1 MLSKSAMNTV
11 TQITRRRQAI
21 IEYSKNKGVTAA
33 ARRYNVSRQY
43 IYRWRNRY
51 NGTLE
56 SLKDRAHRPHS
67 HPKQHTPEELKLIEN
82 MRKRNAHTG
91 LVVLWVKLRQK
102 GYTRSI
108 TSLWRM
114 LKKRNL
120 MPVKP
125 PNPKYVPKPYEKKS
139 YPGQRAQI
147 DVKFVPESCIVG
159 DAKAEGKKF
168 YQYTAIDEYSRY
180 RYLEAFEEHSS
191 YSSAVFLEH
200 MLKAFQFPVEC
211 VQTDN
216 GQEFTK
222 RLGSSA
228 NPTPTLFEACLK
240 QRGIKHKLIKPYT
253 PRHNGKV
260 ERSHRKDND
269 IVNIALHI
277 SLKNLFH
284 CGRRFACLI
293 RVISAALLCR
303 RHSAN
308 GRAYPAVIPIAHVVA
323 PDHCFQLLC
332 RVIRTSSAAAVKQ
345 LVLHSRNQP
354 TNAFAAGVVMTSA
367 SGAVHALLYSI
378 LVQRSSV

>member
-1 MLSKSAMNTV
+1 
-11 TQITRRRQAI
+11 
-21 IEYSKNKGVTAA
+21 
-33 ARRYNVSRQY
+33 
-43 IYRWRNRY
+43 
-51 NGTLE
+51 
-56 SLKDRAHRPHS
+56 
-67 HPKQHTPEELKLIEN
+67 
-82 MRKRNAHTG
+82 MRCC
-91 LVVLWVKLRQK
+91 L
-102 GYTRSI
+102 
-108 TSLWRM
+108 
-114 LKKRNL
+114 
-120 MPVKP
+120 
-125 PNPKYVPKPYEKKS
+125 
-139 YPGQRAQI
+139 
-147 DVKFVPESCIVG
+147 KFVPESCIVG

-228 NPTPTLFEACLK
+228 NPTPTLFEAFLK

-303 RHSAN
+303 RHTSYR
-308 GRAYPAVIPIAHVVA
+308 RAYPPVIPIAHVVA
-323 PDHCFQLLC
+323 PDHCFQLFC
-332 RVIRTSSAAAVKQ
+332 RVIRASSAAAVKQ
-345 LVLHSRNQP
+345 LVLHSCNQP
-354 TNAFAAGVVMTSA
+354 TNTFTAGVVMTSA

>member
-1 MLSKSAMNTV
+1 MLQLSCDNKSNRMLSKSAMSTV

-56 SLKDRAHRPHS
+56 SLKDRSHRPHS

-91 LVVLWVKLRQK
+91 LVVLWVKPRQK

-125 PNPKYVPKPYEKKS
+125 PNPKYVPKPYEKMS
-139 YPGQRAQI
+139 YPGQRVQI
-147 DVKFVPESCIVG
+147 DVKFVPESCIVC

-180 RYLEAFEEHSS
+180 RYLEAFVQPLYLASQLPDLLSQAHCVFGGSLLDVQVAVLCRLHPYVQRFRTVPSVPRWLALLLFPAPALLTAPCSS
-191 YSSAVFLEH
+191 
-200 MLKAFQFPVEC
+200 C
-211 VQTDN
+211 
-216 GQEFTK
+216 
-222 RLGSSA
+222 R
-228 NPTPTLFEACLK
+228 
-240 QRGIKHKLIKPYT
+240 
-253 PRHNGKV
+253 
-260 ERSHRKDND
+260 
-269 IVNIALHI
+269 I
-277 SLKNLFH
+277 SL
-284 CGRRFACLI
+284 
-293 RVISAALLCR
+293 LLTCP
-303 RHSAN
+303 S
-308 GRAYPAVIPIAHVVA
+308 P
-323 PDHCFQLLC
+323 
-332 RVIRTSSAAAVKQ
+332 S
-345 LVLHSRNQP
+345 
-354 TNAFAAGVVMTSA
+354 
-367 SGAVHALLYSI
+367 
-378 LVQRSSV
+378 